1 MENNIYILL
10 TVFTPIFASVIML
23 LLARVNRAQ
32 RWLGLGAS
40 ILTWGFSIVV
50 LLMVINE
57 GPQTYRLGGY
67 TPPYGIVFIADM
79 LSALFGVMAT
89 TVMMAGFMYNVHS
102 KEKAVGYPTFIP
114 LFAVMATGLNGSF
127 YTGDL
132 FTFFVFLE
140 LMVLSS
146 VAMVAMSDNRY
157 GLEAA
162 IKYVFISGMG
172 TLFLLIGIAAMYTTF
187 GTLNL
192 AHMAV
197 LLAEGE
203 RELLARSAA
212 VMLMSAF
219 LLKSAVFPFH
229 FWQPDFHTTA
239 PTAVSAMLS
248 SVIVKV
254 GIYMIIRTLT
264 LLFTVEAP
272 QIQNLLVILGII
284 GIFFGSLAALRTYNG
299 KRVLAYSTIG
309 QVGFIL
315 VAIGWANLQPE
326 AGVAPLALTAAII
339 YAFNHAFI
347 KSSLLMIMGL
357 VAGQSH
363 EHSVDFVDIDGLG
376 PKLPP
381 IIGMLWFLGGMS
393 LAGLPPLNG
402 FISKFA
408 VARAGVG
415 FGEWLAL
422 GLVIGS
428 GALTLTYMFRT
439 WQRVFQTK
447 GEVKLHLLEKGEK
460 GDGWLA
466 PAFLITIC
474 ILLGIYARPL
484 VVLAEQTAI
493 QILDVSIYIEAIN
506 LFGG

>member
-1 MENNIYILL
+1 MENNIYILW
-10 TVFTPIFASVIML
+10 TVFIPLFTTVVTLI
-23 LLARVNRAQ
+23 LARYNRTQ
-32 RWLGLGAS
+32 RWVGFAGSVLA
-40 ILTWGFSIVV
+40 WGCSLIV
-50 LLMVINE
+50 LAMVVTE
-57 GPQTYRLGGY
+57 GPQTYRMGGY
-67 TPPYGIVFIADM
+67 VPPYGIVLVADM

-89 TVMMAGFMYNVHS
+89 TVMMAGFMYNIHS
-102 KEKAVGYPTFIP
+102 KEKSVGYPAFIP
-114 LFAVMATGLNGSF
+114 LFAVMATGLNGSL

-172 TLFLLIGIAAMYTTF
+172 TLFLLAGIAAMYITF

-192 AHMAV
+192 AHMAG
-197 LLAEGE
+197 LLGEGE

-272 QIQNLLVILGII
+272 QIQNLLIVLGII
-284 GIFFGSLAALRTYNG
+284 GIFFGSLAALRTNNG
-299 KRVLAYSTIG
+299 KRLLAYSTIG

-315 VAIGWANLQPE
+315 VAIGWARLDE
-326 AGVAPLALTAAII
+326 TGTVAPLALTAAII

-347 KSSLLMIMGL
+347 KSALLMIMGL

-363 EHSVDFVDIDGLG
+363 EHSVDFVDIEGIG
-376 PKLPP
+376 HKIPA
-381 IIGMLWFLGGMS
+381 IIGILWFLGGMS
-393 LAGLPPLNG
+393 LAGLPPMNG

-408 VARAGVG
+408 IVRSGVA
-415 FGEWLAL
+415 FSEWLPL
-422 GLVIGS
+422 GLVVGS
-428 GALTLTYMFRT
+428 GTLTLMYMFRT
-439 WQRVFQTK
+439 WQKVYQKK
-447 GEVKLHLLEKGEK
+447 GEVNLHLLDSHEK

-466 PAFLITIC
+466 PAFLISIC
-474 ILLGIYARPL
+474 ILLGLYARPL
-484 VVLAEQTAI
+484 VILAERTAY
-493 QILDVSIYIEAIN
+493 QIMQPDIYISAVN

>member
-1 MENNIYILL
+1 MENNIYILG
-10 TVFTPIFASVIML
+10 TVFIPLITTVITL
-23 LLARVNRAQ
+23 FLARYNRAQ
-32 RWLGLGAS
+32 RWTGFIGS
-40 ILTWGFSIVV
+40 VLTWGSS
-50 LLMVINE
+50 LMVLAIVIDA
-57 GPQTYRLGGY
+57 GPQTYRLGNY
-67 TPPYGIVFIADM
+67 IPPYGIVFIADM

-89 TVMMAGFMYNVHS
+89 TVMMAGFMYNIHS
-102 KEKAVGYPTFIP
+102 KEKAVGYPAFIP
-114 LFAVMATGLNGSF
+114 LFAAMATGLNGTL

-132 FTFFVFLE
+132 FTFFVFIE
-140 LMVLSS
+140 LMVLAS

-172 TLFLLIGIAAMYTTF
+172 TVFLLAGIAAMYITF

-192 AHMAV
+192 AHMAS
-197 LLAEGE
+197 LLADGE

-212 VMLMSAF
+212 VMLLSAF

-315 VAIGWANLQPE
+315 VAIGWANLD
-326 AGVAPLALTAAII
+326 ASANIAPLALTAAII

-363 EHSVDFVDIDGLG
+363 EHSVDFVDIEGIG
-376 PKLPP
+376 HKLPA
-381 IIGMLWFLGGMS
+381 IIGMLWFIGGMS

-408 VARAGVG
+408 IVRGGVA

-428 GALTLTYMFRT
+428 GTLTLMYMFRT
-439 WQRVFQTK
+439 WQRVFQTQ
-447 GEVKLHLLEKGEK
+447 GEVKLHLLEAGEK

-466 PAFLITIC
+466 PAFLIGIC
-474 ILLGIYARPL
+474 ILLGLYARPL
-484 VVLAEQTAI
+484 VVLAERTALEI
-493 QILDVSIYIEAIN
+493 TNPAIYISAIN

>member
-10 TVFTPIFASVIML
+10 SVFIPLFSAIITLFLP
-23 LLARVNRAQ
+23 RHNRTQ
-32 RWLGLGAS
+32 RWIGFIAGA
-40 ILTWGFSIVV
+40 IAWGCSLIV
-50 LLMVINE
+50 LATVIAS
-57 GPQTYRLGGY
+57 GPQTYRLGNY
-67 TPPYGIVFIADM
+67 VPPYGIVFVADM
-79 LSALFGVMAT
+79 LSALFAVMAT
-89 TVMMAGFMYNVHS
+89 TIMMTGFIYNIHS
-102 KEKAVGYPTFIP
+102 KEKAVGYPAFIP
-114 LFAVMATGLNGSF
+114 LFAVMETGLVGSLF
-127 YTGDL
+127 TGDL
-132 FTFFVFLE
+132 FTFFVFIE
-140 LMVLSS
+140 LMVLAS

-172 TLFLLIGIAAMYTTF
+172 TLFLLAGIAAMYITF

-192 AHMAV
+192 ADMAR
-197 LLAEGE
+197 LLADGE

-272 QIQNLLVILGII
+272 QIQNLLVVLGII
-284 GIFFGSLAALRTYNG
+284 GIFFGGFAALRTYNG

-315 VAIGWANLQPE
+315 VAIGWARLE
-326 AGVAPLALTAAII
+326 DTVAPLALTAAII

-363 EHSVDFVDIDGLG
+363 EHSVDFVDIEGIG
-376 PKLPP
+376 HKIPA
-381 IIGMLWFLGGMS
+381 IIGSLWFLGAMS

-408 VARAGVG
+408 IVRSGVAY
-415 FGEWLAL
+415 GEWLPL
-422 GLVIGS
+422 GLAVGS
-428 GALTLTYMFRT
+428 GTLTMIYMFRT

-447 GEVKLHLLEKGEK
+447 REVKLHLLEKYEK

-466 PAFLITIC
+466 PALLITMC
-474 ILLGIYARPL
+474 VLLGLYARPL
-484 VVLAEQTAI
+484 VILAEKTAL
-493 QILDVSIYIEAIN
+493 QITDPNIYISAVN